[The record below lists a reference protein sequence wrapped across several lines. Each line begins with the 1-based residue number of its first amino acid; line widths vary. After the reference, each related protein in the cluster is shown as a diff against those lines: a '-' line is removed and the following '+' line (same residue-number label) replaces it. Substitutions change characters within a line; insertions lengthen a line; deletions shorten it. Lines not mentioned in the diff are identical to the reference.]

1 MRNEFNRLFDKISSD
16 MSDKE
21 LLEAALRKAE
31 NMESKK
37 KTGIRKPIILAC
49 AAVGIV
55 LCGATAAATA
65 LVDFDQIFGR
75 TIVAESEE
83 LGYELI
89 GDAHDVVITCSDNN
103 YSAVLKG
110 VTGTADSCLASV
122 EVSRKDGEII
132 GRELRYNS
140 SSWSYISS
148 DGEVC
153 TGGCSRQGTV
163 VDSRVF
169 CESVDMGKLSES
181 SLLNESLSGKR
192 IKLEYKGFYNDRIET
207 PIDVTIEFTYLPSE
221 KSMEQIELSNLEM
234 PCEILYSIRANI
246 ENPTLPTGKDIPLN
260 TVITGIDLRP
270 QKGTLTGNIL
280 LEGFSF
286 EDYSINTFMCNNNVV
301 LVKNDGTEI
310 PVFLGGYHIENDG
323 DKLSFTMNIE
333 YRNFDEQ
340 AGIAVDLTEIEAI
353 DFNGTVYS
361 LG

>member
-1 MRNEFNRLFDKISSD
+1 MRKEFNRLFDKISSD

-55 LCGATAAATA
+55 LCGVTAAATG
-65 LVDFDQIFGR
+65 LLGFNQIFGR

-110 VTGTADSCLASV
+110 VTGTADSCLASI
-122 EVSRKDGEII
+122 EIFRKDGGII
-132 GRELRYNS
+132 GDNLCYS
-140 SSWSYISS
+140 SLDWSYISS
-148 DGEVC
+148 DGEVVR
-153 TGGCSRQGTV
+153 GCSRYGTV
-163 VDSRVF
+163 VDSRIF
-169 CESVDMGKLSES
+169 CESVDMGMLSEETS
-181 SLLNESLSGKR
+181 QGESLSGKR
-192 IKLEYKGFYNDRIET
+192 ITLEYKGIYSDKIKN

-221 KSMEQIELSNLEM
+221 KSMEQIELNNLEI

-246 ENPTLPTGKDIPLN
+246 ENPTLPTGRDIPLD
-260 TVITGIDLRP
+260 TVITGIDLRT
-270 QKGTLTGNIL
+270 QKGMLTGNIL
-280 LEGFSF
+280 LEDFSF
-286 EDYSINTFMCNNNVV
+286 EDYSINTFMCKNDVV
-301 LVKNDGTEI
+301 LIKQDGTEV
-310 PVFLGGYHIENDG
+310 PVFLGGYHVESDG

-333 YRNFDEQ
+333 YRNFNEQ